1 MDRRPGA
8 PGGDRIDAVNKTL
21 LTQRCGAMRAVAGAG
36 LLLLLVLA
44 LSGCAR
50 TPATPPPSAPRPAE
64 LTLPEG
70 FAAELVADGLNGPT
84 QMIAGPDGRL
94 WVAQL
99 NGGENDGKGQVL
111 SINPNTGARRVQLEG
126 LYKPTGIAVHSG
138 VLWIASGRD
147 LLRANIGADASVA
160 PPEPALTDL
169 PFNGR
174 SNGVLTVTPHGE
186 IVYTTSGSRLG
197 NSAAPGS
204 ATLWALTPQDPT
216 NPRPLATGLKGAYG
230 HTVDA
235 LGRIW
240 TTEIGDDPIDDG
252 YPPEELNL
260 IVVGADFGWPQCAGD
275 RQPVQRY
282 GGTAERCAGTRAP
295 VALFPPGATPTGVAV
310 TPWDETILLVAL
322 WNRGEVVQVKITP
335 EGDNAVGEVSPFL
348 TGLRNPQHLLVWR
361 DGSLLVSDFATG
373 TIHRIVHKPEN

>member
-1 MDRRPGA
+1 MNRRNP
-8 PGGDRIDAVNKTL
+8 PPRCDGGSFLATL
-21 LTQRCGAMRAVAGAG
+21 G
-36 LLLLLVLA
+36 LLLLAALVV
-44 LSGCAR
+44 SGCAR
-50 TPATPPPSAPRPAE
+50 LPATPPPLAPRPAE
-64 LTLPEG
+64 LTLPAG
-70 FAAELVADGLNGPT
+70 FTAELVADGLNGPT

-99 NGGENDGKGQVL
+99 NGGENEGKGQVL
-111 SINPNTGARRVQLEG
+111 SVNTETGARRVQLTG

-147 LLRANIGADASVA
+147 LWRADIGADASVA
-160 PPEPALTDL
+160 PPDPVLTDL

-174 SNGVLTVTPHGE
+174 SNGTLTVTPHGE
-186 IVYTTSGSRLG
+186 IVYATSGSRLG
-197 NSAAPGS
+197 SAAAPGS

-235 LGRIW
+235 QGRIW

-260 IVVGADFGWPQCAGD
+260 VVVGADFGWPQCAGD

-282 GGTAERCAGTRAP
+282 GGTAERCAETRAP
-295 VALFPPGATPTGVAV
+295 VALFPPGATPTSVAIA
-310 TPWDETILLVAL
+310 PWDETILLVAL
-322 WNRGEVVQVKITP
+322 WNRGEVVQVKVTP
-335 EGDNAVGEVSPFL
+335 DGDNAVGEVSPFL
-348 TGLRNPQHLLVWR
+348 RGLRNPQHLLAWR

-373 TIHRIVHKPEN
+373 TIYRVVRE